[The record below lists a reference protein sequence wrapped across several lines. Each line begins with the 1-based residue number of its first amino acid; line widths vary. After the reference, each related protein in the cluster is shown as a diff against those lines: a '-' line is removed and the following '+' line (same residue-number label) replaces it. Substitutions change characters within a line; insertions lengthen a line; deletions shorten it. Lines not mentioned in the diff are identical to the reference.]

1 MIGTST
7 VLAPRPLRFR
17 VFVRPDPRVCDEHLL
32 ETTFQRAT
40 PPSVRGSN
48 VPLRWSAARVALLL
62 ASARPPIG
70 CAVLHA
76 RRPWRLLLV
85 VDMKQL
91 ALAARF
97 SW

>member
-1 MIGTST
+1 M
-7 VLAPRPLRFR
+7 
-17 VFVRPDPRVCDEHLL
+17 
-32 ETTFQRAT
+32 
-40 PPSVRGSN
+40 
-48 VPLRWSAARVALLL
+48 L
-62 ASARPPIG
+62 ASARPTIG

-76 RRPWRLLLV
+76 RRPWLLLV